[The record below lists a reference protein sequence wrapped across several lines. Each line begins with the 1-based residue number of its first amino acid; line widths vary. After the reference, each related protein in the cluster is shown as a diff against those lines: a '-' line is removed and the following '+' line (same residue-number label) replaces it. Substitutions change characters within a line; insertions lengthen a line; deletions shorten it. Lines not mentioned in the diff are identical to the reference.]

1 MHGPVGPKGD
11 APLGTSAVQ
20 GIAGCSARGAEG
32 RSKIGTENPEIDTR
46 ALCDK
51 LAGAFF
57 FLSLLSLFSLL
68 KMSSSFACLSS
79 VIGREVFK
87 APVLV
92 KGSEKQGN

>member
-20 GIAGCSARGAEG
+20 GIVGCSARGAEG

-57 FLSLLSLFSLL
+57 FSLSSFSLFAA
-68 KMSSSFACLSS
+68 KDVVVVCLP
-79 VIGREVFK
+79 VIGHRSRGF
-87 APVLV
+87 
-92 KGSEKQGN
+92 